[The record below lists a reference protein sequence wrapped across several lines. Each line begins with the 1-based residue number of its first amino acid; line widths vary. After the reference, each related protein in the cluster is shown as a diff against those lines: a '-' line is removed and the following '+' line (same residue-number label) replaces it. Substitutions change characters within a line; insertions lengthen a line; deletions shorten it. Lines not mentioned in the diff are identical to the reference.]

1 MGICIC
7 ISVLACCL
15 SSARSQDLLRG
26 RVLDSADRS
35 AVSYVSI
42 GIEGK
47 NVGTM
52 SDAEGN
58 FVLPV
63 TDAAGNADTLLFS
76 CVGYASRKI
85 PVSEIDFSREFS
97 FALKRNDSPIPET
110 VVRTSRSRRMK
121 IGRSKIGTDLLSAAT
136 VCFSSPEPLGE
147 ECGMLLS
154 SRYDC
159 TVNRLSFFVRKNGFE
174 SASFRLTFY
183 SAENG
188 LPKDILGDK
197 DIRFDLPDG
206 YTGWVDLDLSE
217 CPVHVKAGDFAVT
230 MTFLDGK
237 QGESAFRGLEFPIT
251 VAPLSKY
258 TLVSRDRALG
268 AWSKEGT
275 VITLFTEV
283 TAYPD

>member
-1 MGICIC
+1 MRICIC

-35 AVSYVSI
+35 AVPYVSI

-63 TDAAGNADTLLFS
+63 ADAAGNADTLLFS
-76 CVGYASRKI
+76 CVGYAPRKI

-97 FALKRNDSPIPET
+97 CALKRNDSPIPET

-136 VCFSSPEPLGE
+136 VCFSSPEPFGE

-159 TVNRLSFFVRKNGFE
+159 TVNRLSFFVRKNG
-174 SASFRLTFY
+174 L
-183 SAENG
+183 
-188 LPKDILGDK
+188 K
-197 DIRFDLPDG
+197 
-206 YTGWVDLDLSE
+206 
-217 CPVHVKAGDFAVT
+217 
-230 MTFLDGK
+230 
-237 QGESAFRGLEFPIT
+237 
-251 VAPLSKY
+251 APLS
-258 TLVSRDRALG
+258 G
-268 AWSKEGT
+268 
-275 VITLFTEV
+275 
-283 TAYPD
+283 

>member
-1 MGICIC
+1 
-7 ISVLACCL
+7 
-15 SSARSQDLLRG
+15 
-26 RVLDSADRS
+26 
-35 AVSYVSI
+35 
-42 GIEGK
+42 
-47 NVGTM
+47 
-52 SDAEGN
+52 
-58 FVLPV
+58 
-63 TDAAGNADTLLFS
+63 
-76 CVGYASRKI
+76 
-85 PVSEIDFSREFS
+85 
-97 FALKRNDSPIPET
+97 
-110 VVRTSRSRRMK
+110 MK

-237 QGESAFRGLEFPIT
+237 QGRVRLPGTRISDYRRAFVEIYAGEPRPRCWEHG
-251 VAPLSKY
+251 AR
-258 TLVSRDRALG
+258 RDGHNSFYGKL
-268 AWSKEGT
+268 
-275 VITLFTEV
+275 

>member
-1 MGICIC
+1 MP
-7 ISVLACCL
+7 
-15 SSARSQDLLRG
+15 
-26 RVLDSADRS
+26 
-35 AVSYVSI
+35 YVSI

-58 FVLPV
+58 FTLSVA
-63 TDAAGNADTLLFS
+63 DAAGRADTLLFS
-76 CVGYASRKI
+76 CVGYVPLKI
-85 PVSEIDFSREFS
+85 PVSDVDFSRERS
-97 FALKRNDSPIPET
+97 FALRRSDSPIPET

-121 IGRSKIGTDLLSAAT
+121 IGRSKVGTDLLSTAT
-136 VCFSSPEPLGE
+136 VCFSSPKPLGE

-154 SRYDC
+154 SRHDC
-159 TVNRLSFFVRKNGFE
+159 TVNRLSFFIRRNGFE

-183 SAENG
+183 SVENG

-237 QGESAFRGLEFPIT
+237 QGDSAFRGLEFPVT
-251 VAPLSKY
+251 VAPFSKY
-258 TLVSRDRALG
+258 TLVGRDRALG
-268 AWSKEGT
+268 AWSREGT
-275 VITLFTEV
+275 VITLFMEAI
-283 TAYPD
+283 AYPD

>member
-1 MGICIC
+1 MRVCIC

-15 SSARSQDLLRG
+15 SPARSQDLLRG

-35 AVSYVSI
+35 AVPYVSI

-58 FVLPV
+58 FTLSVA
-63 TDAAGNADTLLFS
+63 DAAGRADTLLFS
-76 CVGYASRKI
+76 CVGYAPRKI

-97 FALKRNDSPIPET
+97 F
-110 VVRTSRSRRMK
+110 SRSRRMK

-268 AWSKEGT
+268 AWSREGT
-275 VITLFTEV
+275 VITLFMEAI
-283 TAYPD
+283 AYPD

>member
-1 MGICIC
+1 M
-7 ISVLACCL
+7 
-15 SSARSQDLLRG
+15 
-26 RVLDSADRS
+26 
-35 AVSYVSI
+35 
-42 GIEGK
+42 
-47 NVGTM
+47 
-52 SDAEGN
+52 
-58 FVLPV
+58 LPV
-63 TDAAGNADTLLFS
+63 ADAAGNADTLLFS
-76 CVGYASRKI
+76 CVGYAPRKI

-159 TVNRLSFFVRKNGFE
+159 TVNRLSFFVRRNGFE

-217 CPVHVKAGDFAVT
+217 CPVHVKAGDFAGEPRPRAGSMEQGRDGHNSFYGSHCLSRLISERFHAMPSRAVT
-230 MTFLDGK
+230 
-237 QGESAFRGLEFPIT
+237 
-251 VAPLSKY
+251 V
-258 TLVSRDRALG
+258 VS
-268 AWSKEGT
+268 
-275 VITLFTEV
+275 
-283 TAYPD
+283 

>member
-1 MGICIC
+1 
-7 ISVLACCL
+7 
-15 SSARSQDLLRG
+15 
-26 RVLDSADRS
+26 
-35 AVSYVSI
+35 
-42 GIEGK
+42 
-47 NVGTM
+47 
-52 SDAEGN
+52 
-58 FVLPV
+58 
-63 TDAAGNADTLLFS
+63 
-76 CVGYASRKI
+76 
-85 PVSEIDFSREFS
+85 
-97 FALKRNDSPIPET
+97 
-110 VVRTSRSRRMK
+110 MK

-197 DIRFDLPDG
+197 DIRFDLP
-206 YTGWVDLDLSE
+206 
-217 CPVHVKAGDFAVT
+217 
-230 MTFLDGK
+230 
-237 QGESAFRGLEFPIT
+237 